1 MSEPKWTPAQ
11 RAAIEDR
18 GGALLVSAAAGSGKT
33 AVLTERAVRLITD
46 PDHPVDADKLLI
58 VTFTNAA
65 AAELRARIGQAL
77 LRLSQQQPHNTSLRR
92 QRMLLQRA
100 PICTIDAFCLDLL
113 HKHFQALDIPPDFA
127 PADPGSVEVLR
138 ASALAETL
146 ENAYRDPDFCAF
158 ADLYGKG
165 RTDQAAGN
173 TILHVYDF
181 LRALP
186 DYDRRLDEYLAPW
199 QRENGFAFTCWH
211 DLLLAEAA
219 RCAKAARELL
229 TAALADCKEDFVL
242 AQAQAEE
249 KGKTAASK
257 AKAVAGVND
266 KFAEPLSRLESA
278 AALLGEVE
286 RLAAAG
292 QWTPLYDK
300 LTPYVLGMEEIPGF
314 KGMKKRLTGD
324 HKAAVRTRADEA
336 AKLFE
341 HITELVSC
349 SEEEAEA
356 DRRAALPRLRA
367 LFAAV
372 RDFDARFSA
381 KKKERKLLEF
391 SDFEHQALRL
401 LRTPDGVCT
410 PLCQSI
416 RQSYAAVMVDEY
428 QDTNALQDAIY
439 RCLASPAGDDLFLVG
454 DLKQSIYR
462 FRQADPSIF
471 REKLDSWPALPGGA
485 ARPRPAESTPGTD
498 AMLALDANFRSAPQV
513 VEGVNFLFE
522 RLMSPELGDTAYGD
536 GQRLICGAPGEY
548 TGSVEAHFLP
558 DDTAETDAGWIA
570 RRIEEMVQSGEPVR
584 DGSATRPVQ
593 YEDCCILL
601 AARNDFPAYVEA
613 LTARGIP
620 VYADARE
627 NLLDAPHIRP
637 LIALLKVI
645 DNPAQD
651 IYLAAAMLGPLFGF
665 TDDDLVR
672 LRARAEEI
680 QKQQGENAPQRI
692 SLYGALLLTVNS
704 GEDTPFTG
712 KVRAFYARLTELR
725 RMARSAPA
733 EQLLEEIFAST
744 GYLAALGVM
753 ENGARRREDARRFAS
768 FCAGAGS
775 GGISAL
781 VRAID
786 AAALAGS
793 TGQDTVPGGSRPG
806 CVTVMTIHRSKGLQ
820 FPVVFVADTARRFN
834 AADTRQPVLLHRMYG
849 AGLRLRPEEGE
860 GAYKTAAY
868 TALSNVHAAE
878 MRSEQMRLLYVALT
892 RAQDKLILTV
902 PLGIGK
908 TSNPFTRAAAFLEA
922 GAGQTLCRQANSFAD
937 WLRAALLVHPN
948 GGPLRRLA
956 EDLELPFADTGSTIT
971 LTVQQAL
978 PEGVE
983 PPDPELE
990 ERPLAQADPALTE
1003 ALRQGFAWQYPAAE
1017 LARVPAKVSV
1027 TGIVHKAEQ
1036 TTLERPGFL
1045 AKDGLTAAEMG
1056 TALHAFLEHA
1066 DFAALAAAKQAGTL
1080 ETAIPAER
1088 DRQVEAKLTAPEIAE
1103 KLDAGRIRRFVESEA
1118 FARIC
1123 AADEVLRELDFI
1135 TALPAAEVLAAQG
1148 TAPADSAAVAQAR
1161 VLVQG
1166 IADLVLVFPDHL
1178 ELLDYKTDR
1187 RKSEDDFLAAYHAQL
1202 DLYALAISKRFAPKP
1217 VTYKGIYSLEL
1228 GKLIEVK

>member
-186 DYDRRLDEYLAPW
+186 DYDRRLDEYLTPW

-471 REKLDSWPALPGGA
+471 RAKLNAWAPLPSGT
-485 ARPRPAESTPGTD
+485 ARPRPEEGT
-498 AMLALDANFRSAPQV
+498 
-513 VEGVNFLFE
+513 
-522 RLMSPELGDTAYGD
+522 
-536 GQRLICGAPGEY
+536 
-548 TGSVEAHFLP
+548 
-558 DDTAETDAGWIA
+558 
-570 RRIEEMVQSGEPVR
+570 
-584 DGSATRPVQ
+584 
-593 YEDCCILL
+593 
-601 AARNDFPAYVEA
+601 
-613 LTARGIP
+613 
-620 VYADARE
+620 
-627 NLLDAPHIRP
+627 
-637 LIALLKVI
+637 
-645 DNPAQD
+645 
-651 IYLAAAMLGPLFGF
+651 
-665 TDDDLVR
+665 
-672 LRARAEEI
+672 
-680 QKQQGENAPQRI
+680 
-692 SLYGALLLTVNS
+692 
-704 GEDTPFTG
+704 
-712 KVRAFYARLTELR
+712 
-725 RMARSAPA
+725 
-733 EQLLEEIFAST
+733 AST
-744 GYLAALGVM
+744 GASQRSQ
-753 ENGARRREDARRFAS
+753 RRR
-768 FCAGAGS
+768 
-775 GGISAL
+775 
-781 VRAID
+781 
-786 AAALAGS
+786 
-793 TGQDTVPGGSRPG
+793 
-806 CVTVMTIHRSKGLQ
+806 
-820 FPVVFVADTARRFN
+820 
-834 AADTRQPVLLHRMYG
+834 
-849 AGLRLRPEEGE
+849 
-860 GAYKTAAY
+860 
-868 TALSNVHAAE
+868 
-878 MRSEQMRLLYVALT
+878 
-892 RAQDKLILTV
+892 
-902 PLGIGK
+902 
-908 TSNPFTRAAAFLEA
+908 
-922 GAGQTLCRQANSFAD
+922 
-937 WLRAALLVHPN
+937 
-948 GGPLRRLA
+948 
-956 EDLELPFADTGSTIT
+956 
-971 LTVQQAL
+971 
-978 PEGVE
+978 
-983 PPDPELE
+983 
-990 ERPLAQADPALTE
+990 
-1003 ALRQGFAWQYPAAE
+1003 
-1017 LARVPAKVSV
+1017 
-1027 TGIVHKAEQ
+1027 
-1036 TTLERPGFL
+1036 
-1045 AKDGLTAAEMG
+1045 
-1056 TALHAFLEHA
+1056 
-1066 DFAALAAAKQAGTL
+1066 
-1080 ETAIPAER
+1080 
-1088 DRQVEAKLTAPEIAE
+1088 
-1103 KLDAGRIRRFVESEA
+1103 
-1118 FARIC
+1118 
-1123 AADEVLRELDFI
+1123 
-1135 TALPAAEVLAAQG
+1135 
-1148 TAPADSAAVAQAR
+1148 
-1161 VLVQG
+1161 
-1166 IADLVLVFPDHL
+1166 
-1178 ELLDYKTDR
+1178 
-1187 RKSEDDFLAAYHAQL
+1187 
-1202 DLYALAISKRFAPKP
+1202 
-1217 VTYKGIYSLEL
+1217 
-1228 GKLIEVK
+1228 